1 MVVFLDIQKI
11 INEVNAEINSIT
23 DPSAKIIIPKLL
35 NIIEYQAQETKTL
48 KIENQKLRDENN
60 KLKGGNGKPNIRPQS
75 KQDLSSEEERK
86 KKKKKKNKKSKN
98 NKKNIKIDHT
108 VELTVDANMLP
119 EDAVFKGY
127 QTVVVQDILIQS
139 NNTLFKKEVYY
150 SPSLNK
156 TFMAPMLDGYDGE
169 FGPVI
174 KGFVITQHFQHKTTE
189 PAIVQFLQDHG
200 IQISAATVSRIIT
213 NNKEAF
219 HAEKTDIIQ
228 AGLPSSAYQQMDDT
242 GARVNG
248 QNYYTH
254 VLCNEYYTAYFTREN
269 KNRLTILEILSQKEL
284 TFEFNEITYALM
296 IEMNLSHKV
305 LTELQNQP
313 TLKPIL
319 NRQEINSMLDNLFP
333 IPGKHQKSRQI
344 ILEASAIVA
353 YQNLPHATKI
363 LLTDDAPQF
372 KLITKLLA
380 LCWIHD
386 GRLYKKLAPVFSTN
400 KDKISSFL
408 DNYWDYYHEL
418 LEYKNAPTVEFAKN
432 LEKEFDVVFS
442 TTTGYDQLDERI
454 NRTRLKKDSLL
465 LVLQHPE
472 LPLHNNNSELG
483 TRVQARYR
491 DTSFQTK
498 NQKGTESKDSLMTII
513 ETAKKLGVNAFNY
526 IFDRVSENFSMP
538 SLANLVEEQSL
549 S

>member
-1 MVVFLDIQKI
+1 MDIQKAI
-11 INEVNAEINSIT
+11 EEINANINSIT
-23 DPSAKIIIPKLL
+23 DPVAKAIISQLL
-35 NIIEYQAQETKTL
+35 NIIEALTQENKVL
-48 KIENQKLRDENN
+48 KAENQKLRDENN

-75 KQDLSSEEERK
+75 KQNLSSEKER
-86 KKKKKKNKKSKN
+86 KKKKKNKKSKK

-108 VELTVDANMLP
+108 VELTVDTNVLP

-127 QTVVVQDILIQS
+127 QTVIVQDILIQS

-150 SPSLNK
+150 SASLNK
-156 TFMAPMLDGYDGE
+156 TFMAPMPDGYDGE

-174 KGFVITQHFQHKTTE
+174 KSFVITQHFQHKMTE

-200 IQISAATVSRIIT
+200 VQISAATVSRIIT
-213 NNKEAF
+213 DNKEDF

-228 AGLPSSAYQQMDDT
+228 AGLPSSIYQQMDDT

-254 VLCNEYYTAYFTREN
+254 ILCNEHYTAYFTREN

-296 IEMNLSHKV
+296 TEMNLSFKV
-305 LTELQNQP
+305 LTNLQNQLNLQ
-313 TLKPIL
+313 TIL
-319 NRQEINSMLDNLFP
+319 NRQEIDAILDNLFP
-333 IPGKHQKSRQI
+333 IPGKYQRSRQI

-353 YQNLPHATKI
+353 YQKLPHATKI

-372 KLITKLLA
+372 KQITELLA

-386 GRLYKKLAPVFSTN
+386 GRLYKKLAPVFAAN
-400 KDKISSFL
+400 KDKLCSFL

-418 LEYKNAPTVEFAKN
+418 LEYKKAPTIEFAKN
-432 LEKEFDVVFS
+432 LDKEFDVIFS
-442 TTTGYDQLDERI
+442 TTTGYEQLDDRI

-465 LVLQHPE
+465 LVLQYPE

-483 TRVQARYR
+483 ARAHARYR

-513 ETAKKLGVNAFNY
+513 ETGKKLSVNVFNY
-526 IFDRVSENFSMP
+526 IFDRVSKNFSMP
-538 SLANLVEEQSL
+538 SLANLVTEQGL
-549 S
+549 Q

>member
-1 MVVFLDIQKI
+1 LDIQKI

-23 DPSAKIIIPKLL
+23 DPSAKIIIPKLV

-75 KQDLSSEEERK
+75 KQDLSSEKERK
-86 KKKKKKNKKSKN
+86 KKKKKKKKKSKN
-98 NKKNIKIDHT
+98 NKKNIKIDR
-108 VELTVDANMLP
+108 TVDRTVDPNTLP

-127 QTVVVQDILIQS
+127 QTVIVQDIIIKS
-139 NNTLFKKEVYY
+139 DNVLFKKEVYY

-156 TFMAPMLDGYDGE
+156 TFMASMPDGYEGE
-169 FGPVI
+169 FGPNI
-174 KGFVITQHFQHKTTE
+174 KSFIITQHFQHKTTE

-213 NNKEAF
+213 DNKEAF
-219 HAEKTDIIQ
+219 HAEKIDIIQ
-228 AGLPSSAYQQMDDT
+228 AGLPSSVYQQMDDT

-254 VLCNEYYTAYFTREN
+254 ILCNEYYTAYFTREN

-296 IEMNLSHKV
+296 IEMNLSHKI
-305 LTELQNQP
+305 LTKLQNQSA
-313 TLKPIL
+313 LKTIL
-319 NRQEINSMLDNLFP
+319 NRQEVDAILDNLFP
-333 IPGKHQKSRQI
+333 IPGQYQRSRQI

-372 KLITKLLA
+372 KQITELLA

-400 KDKISSFL
+400 KDKICSFL

-418 LEYKNAPTVEFAKN
+418 LEYKKAPTIEFAKS
-432 LEKEFDVVFS
+432 LEKEFDVIFS
-442 TTTGYDQLDERI
+442 TITGYDQLDERI
-454 NRTRLKKDSLL
+454 NRTRFKKDSLL

-483 TRVQARYR
+483 ARVQARYR
-491 DTSFQTK
+491 DISFQTK
-498 NQKGTESKDSLMTII
+498 NQKGTESKDTFMTII